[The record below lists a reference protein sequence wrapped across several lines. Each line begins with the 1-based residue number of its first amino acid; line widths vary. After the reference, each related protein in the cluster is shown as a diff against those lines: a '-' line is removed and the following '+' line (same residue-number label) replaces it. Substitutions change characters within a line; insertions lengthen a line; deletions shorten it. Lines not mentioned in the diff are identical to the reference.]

1 MFALFLINSENY
13 SSLLINSRSLW
24 AMGGKACLCSNTGII
39 MGNGEVIASTSRVL
53 SLFSAHTDVFSVFS
67 VLMFFC
73 VKAQTTQMCSES
85 LCSLKSL
92 SPLGYLGLPSG
103 NLT

>member
-53 SLFSAHTDVFSVFS
+53 SLFSAHTDVFSV
-67 VLMFFC
+67 LMFFC

-85 LCSLKSL
+85 LCSLESL
-92 SPLGYLGLPSG
+92 SPLGYLG